1 MNDPGWGRDKN
12 QDSNQGND
20 DRDRRNRP
28 GNDDGPPDL
37 DELWRDM
44 NRRLNSFFGRDGG
57 GGSGGGTGG
66 GGPSMKGALIGLL
79 LLSIIGLAIWAVSGV
94 YIIREGESSIELK
107 FGSFSKQKDQAGLT
121 WRLPT
126 PFETHEIVNVEQ
138 LRTVEI
144 GFRGELR
151 NKNLNESL
159 MLTSDRSIVDIQFA
173 IQFRVGD
180 PKAYLFNNRLGNV
193 PEDVVRQAGEAAMR
207 EVVGRSLID
216 RVLFAEKEQVG
227 NEAEKLAQRV
237 LDLYGVGITLVDVTV
252 QQVQPPGQVQE
263 AFADANRAGQDKKR
277 LVNEGLAYRARVI
290 PIAQGNAV
298 RVDQEAQAYRSAAV
312 AQADGDSQRFSALLE
327 EYRRAPKVTRDRLYL
342 ETMESVFKNTSKLYM
357 DSNKSNNMMYMPLDK
372 LIQPGQ
378 TQSAPNSVREEVG
391 RITERVKSAT
401 SQSNA
406 GGRDTGGISRD
417 RNAPR

>member
-1 MNDPGWGRDKN
+1 
-12 QDSNQGND
+12 
-20 DRDRRNRP
+20 
-28 GNDDGPPDL
+28 
-37 DELWRDM
+37 
-44 NRRLNSFFGRDGG
+44 
-57 GGSGGGTGG
+57 
-66 GGPSMKGALIGLL
+66 
-79 LLSIIGLAIWAVSGV
+79 
-94 YIIREGESSIELK
+94 
-107 FGSFSKQKDQAGLT
+107 
-121 WRLPT
+121 
-126 PFETHEIVNVEQ
+126 
-138 LRTVEI
+138 
-144 GFRGELR
+144 
-151 NKNLNESL
+151 

-237 LDLYGVGITLVDVTV
+237 LDLYGVGISLVDVTV
-252 QQVQPPGQVQE
+252 QQVQPPEQVQE

-298 RVDQEAQAYRSAAV
+298 RVDQEAQAYRSAVV

-342 ETMESVFKNTSKLYM
+342 ETMESVFTNTSKLFM
-357 DSNKSNNMMYMPLDK
+357 DSSKSNNMMYMPLDK

-378 TQSAPNSVREEVG
+378 QRTAPSSAVREEALG
-391 RITERVKSAT
+391 RITERVKSVT
-401 SQSNA
+401 SQSS
-406 GGRDTGGISRD
+406 GGRENGGITRD